1 MVHERNKTI
10 PSIMQKTGLS
20 QIEAETIFTYMIH
33 DSFAVNRTH
42 HFVKD
47 KQWYRDV
54 QILNQFINAGYQK
67 LAQNKKESEK

>member
-1 MVHERNKTI
+1 
-10 PSIMQKTGLS
+10 
-20 QIEAETIFTYMIH
+20 MIH

-47 KQWYRDV
+47 KQWYHDV